1 LRFDVTGPAPFHL
14 NLEGLT
20 MNFRLT
26 LITAAVAVLAA
37 ATSAVAFAQT
47 SAPPPAPANDKT
59 PGINAVQANEA
70 KRINQGVASGQLT
83 AKETRRLDRE
93 QQRIAV
99 VKANAKADGT
109 VTAEERTRLHKMQK
123 AASHDIYKQKHD
135 AQTAAPAPMKP

>member
-1 LRFDVTGPAPFHL
+1 
-14 NLEGLT
+14 

-26 LITAAVAVLAA
+26 LITTTIAILAA
-37 ATSAVAFAQT
+37 ASSATVFAQT
-47 SAPPPAPANDKT
+47 TAPASDKT
-59 PGINAVQANEA
+59 PGINATQANEA

-109 VTAEERTRLHKMQK
+109 VSSEERQRLHKMQK
-123 AASHDIYKQKHD
+123 AASKDIYKQKHD
-135 AQTAAPAPMKP
+135 AQTAAPAPAKP